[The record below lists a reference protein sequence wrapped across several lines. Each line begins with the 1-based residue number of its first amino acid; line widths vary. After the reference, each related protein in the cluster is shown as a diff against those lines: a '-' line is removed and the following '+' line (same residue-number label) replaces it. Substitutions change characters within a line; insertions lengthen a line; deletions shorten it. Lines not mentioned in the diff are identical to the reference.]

1 MTSSQIQK
9 GLLPAGLSDIL
20 HPKAQVQAKE
30 IENLLDVFADYGYL
44 RVKPPL
50 VEYEETLLSDGP
62 GTVLKDSTFRIMDP
76 LSQKMMALRSDVTA
90 QISRIASTRLSHLA
104 RPLRLSYSGD
114 VLRVKGD
121 SFNTERQKTQV
132 GAELIGLENEFCD
145 AEIILICLKALKSI
159 DIENITI
166 DINLPFLREY
176 FLKDLS
182 SSLKEEI
189 NKAIDLRD
197 KKTLKNFKFKY
208 SKIILDFMESSGNYS
223 FATKF
228 LRQLNL
234 EGFLDEVRDY
244 YLKVIDIVSKN
255 DSSIKISIDPLENR
269 GFNYHSGLSFTIFSE
284 NLKGEIAKG
293 GRYKTLNGETAIG
306 CTIYT
311 EKIYSNSKSTLDK
324 SLVYVPYLNIND
336 ADQIINKGYR
346 VVFGN
351 NLNPDIKQDA
361 LNLKCQF
368 IWENKKIT
376 KLETYLNN

>member
-1 MTSSQIQK
+1 MTSSQFQK
-9 GLLPAGLSDIL
+9 GLLPAGLSDTL
-20 HPKAQVQAKE
+20 YPKAQVQAKI
-30 IENLLDVFADYGYL
+30 IENLLDVFSNYGYL

-90 QISRIASTRLSHLA
+90 QISRIASTRLSHLS

-132 GAELIGLENEFCD
+132 GAELIGLENELCD

-159 DIENITI
+159 EIQNITI
-166 DINLPFLREY
+166 DINLPYLREY
-176 FLKDLS
+176 FFRDLTTP
-182 SSLKEEI
+182 LQEELS
-189 NKAIDLRD
+189 KAIDLKD
-197 KKTLKNFKFKY
+197 KQTLKKLKFKY
-208 SKIILDFMESSGNYS
+208 SEIILSLMESAGDYS
-223 FATKF
+223 YATKY
-228 LRQLNL
+228 LRELKL
-234 EGFLDEVRDY
+234 EKFLDETINY
-244 YLKVIDIVSKN
+244 YLTVIDLVNKN

-269 GFNYHSGLSFTIFSE
+269 GFNYHTGLSFTIFSE

-293 GRYKTLNGETAIG
+293 GRYKTLKGETAIG

-311 EKIYSNSKSTLDK
+311 EKIYSNSNLNNIDK
-324 SLVYVPYLNIND
+324 SLVYIPHLNINA
-336 ADQIINKGYR
+336 ADTIISKGYR

-351 NLNPDIKQDA
+351 NLSSDFEKEA

-368 IWENKKIT
+368 IWKNNTIV
-376 KLETYLNN
+376 KL

>member
-1 MTSSQIQK
+1 MTSSQLQK
-9 GLLPAGLSDIL
+9 GLLPAGLSDTL
-20 HPKAQVQAKE
+20 YPKAQVQAKI
-30 IENLLDVFADYGYL
+30 IENLLDVFSNYGYL

-132 GAELIGLENEFCD
+132 GAELIGLENELCD

-159 DIENITI
+159 EIQNITI
-166 DINLPFLREY
+166 DINLPYLREY
-176 FLKDLS
+176 FFKDLTTP
-182 SSLKEEI
+182 LQEEI
-189 NKAIDLRD
+189 NRAIDLKD
-197 KKTLKNFKFKY
+197 KQNLKKLKFKY
-208 SKIILDFMESSGNYS
+208 SKIVLDLMESAGDYLY
-223 FATKF
+223 ATKY
-228 LRQLNL
+228 LRKLKL
-234 EGFLDEVRDY
+234 EKFLDDVINY
-244 YLKVIDIVSKN
+244 YLSVIDLVNKN
-255 DSSIKISIDPLENR
+255 DPSIKISIDPLENR
-269 GFNYHSGLSFTIFSE
+269 GFNYHTGLSFTIFSE

-293 GRYKTLNGETAIG
+293 GRYKTLKGETATG

-311 EKIYSNSKSTLDK
+311 EKIYSNSNLNNIDK
-324 SLVYVPYLNIND
+324 SLVYIPYLNINA
-336 ADQIINKGYR
+336 ADTIIGKGYR

-351 NLNPDIKQDA
+351 NLSDDFEKEA

-368 IWENKKIT
+368 IWKNNTIV
-376 KLETYLNN
+376 KL

>member
-1 MTSSQIQK
+1 MASSQFQK
-9 GLLPAGLSDIL
+9 GLLPAGLSDTL
-20 HPKAQVQAKE
+20 YPKAQVQAKI
-30 IENLLDVFADYGYL
+30 IENLLDVFSNYGYL

-90 QISRIASTRLSHLA
+90 QISRIASTRLSHLS

-132 GAELIGLENEFCD
+132 GAELIGLENELCD

-159 DIENITI
+159 EIQNITI
-166 DINLPFLREY
+166 DINLPYLREY
-176 FLKDLS
+176 FFRDLTTP
-182 SSLKEEI
+182 LQEELS
-189 NKAIDLRD
+189 KAIDLKD
-197 KKTLKNFKFKY
+197 KQTLKKLKFKY
-208 SKIILDFMESSGNYS
+208 SEIILDLMESAGDYS
-223 FATKF
+223 YATKY
-228 LRQLNL
+228 LRELKL
-234 EGFLDEVRDY
+234 EKFLDETINY
-244 YLKVIDIVSKN
+244 YLTVIDLVNKN
-255 DSSIKISIDPLENR
+255 DPSIKISIDPLENR
-269 GFNYHSGLSFTIFSE
+269 GFNYHTGLSFTIFSE

-293 GRYKTLNGETAIG
+293 GRYKTLKGETAIG

-311 EKIYSNSKSTLDK
+311 EKIYSNSNLNNIDK
-324 SLVYVPYLNIND
+324 SLVYIPHLNINA
-336 ADQIINKGYR
+336 ADTIISKGYR

-351 NLNPDIKQDA
+351 NLSSDFEKEA

-368 IWENKKIT
+368 IWKNNTIV
-376 KLETYLNN
+376 KL

>member
-20 HPKAQVQAKE
+20 YPKAQVQAKT
-30 IENLLDVFADYGYL
+30 IENLLDVFSNYGYL

-159 DIENITI
+159 NIENITI

-182 SSLKEEI
+182 FSLKEEI

-197 KKTLKNFKFKY
+197 KKSLKKFKFKH
-208 SKIILDFMESSGNYS
+208 SKIVLDLVESSGDYS
-223 FATKF
+223 FATNF
-228 LRQLNL
+228 LSKLKL
-234 EGFLDEVRDY
+234 EGFINDVRDY
-244 YLKVIDIVSKN
+244 YLKVVDIVDNN

-269 GFNYHSGLSFTIFSE
+269 GFNYHTGLSFTIFSE
-284 NLKGEIAKG
+284 NLKGEVAKG
-293 GRYKTLNGETAIG
+293 GRYKTLNDETAIG

-311 EKIYSNSKSTLDK
+311 EKIYSNSKSSIDK

-336 ADQIINKGYR
+336 ADHIINKGYR

-351 NLNPDIKQDA
+351 NLTSDPKKDA
-361 LNLKCQF
+361 FNLKCQF
-368 IWENKKIT
+368 IWENKKIV
-376 KLETYLNN
+376 KLEN

>member
-20 HPKAQVQAKE
+20 YPKAQVQAKK
-30 IENLLDVFADYGYL
+30 IENLLDVFSNYGYL

-90 QISRIASTRLSHLA
+90 QISRIASTRLSHLV

-159 DIENITI
+159 NIENITI

-176 FLKDLS
+176 FLKNLS
-182 SSLKEEI
+182 PSLKEEI

-197 KKTLKNFKFKY
+197 KKSLKKFKFKY
-208 SKIILDFMESSGNYS
+208 SKIVLDLMECSGDYS
-223 FATKF
+223 FATNF
-228 LRQLNL
+228 LRKLKL
-234 EGFLDEVRDY
+234 EGFINNVRDY
-244 YLKVIDIVSKN
+244 YLRVIDIVDKN

-269 GFNYHSGLSFTIFSE
+269 GFNYHTGLSFTIFSE

-311 EKIYSNSKSTLDK
+311 EKIYSNSKSSIDK
-324 SLVYVPYLNIND
+324 SLVYLPYLNIND
-336 ADQIINKGYR
+336 ADHIISKGYR

-351 NLNPDIKQDA
+351 NLTSNQKKDA
-361 LNLKCQF
+361 FNLKCQF
-368 IWENKKIT
+368 IWENKKIV
-376 KLETYLNN
+376 KLKN

>member
-1 MTSSQIQK
+1 MTGSQIQK
-9 GLLPAGLSDIL
+9 GLLPAGLSDVL
-20 HPKAQVQAKE
+20 YPKAQFQAKK
-30 IENLLDVFADYGYL
+30 IENLLDVFSNYGYQ

-145 AEIILICLKALKSI
+145 SEIILICLKALKSI
-159 DIENITI
+159 DIKNITI
-166 DINLPFLREY
+166 DMNLPFLREC
-176 FLKDLS
+176 FFKNLS
-182 SSLKEEI
+182 PSIKEEI
-189 NKAIDLRD
+189 NRAVDLRD
-197 KKTLKNFKFKY
+197 TKTLKKFKFKH
-208 SKIILDFMESSGNYS
+208 SKIVQDLMEAAGDYS
-223 FATKF
+223 FASNF
-228 LRQLNL
+228 LRKLKL
-234 EGFLDEVRDY
+234 EGFFNDVIDY
-244 YLKVIDIVSKN
+244 YLRVIDIVNKN

-269 GFNYHSGLSFTIFSE
+269 GFNYHTGLTFTIFSE

-311 EKIYSNSKSTLDK
+311 EKIYSNPKFIRDK
-324 SLVYVPYLNIND
+324 SLVYVPFLNINE
-336 ADQIINKGYR
+336 ADQIISKGYR

-351 NLNPDIKQDA
+351 NLNVDIKKDA
-361 LNLKCQF
+361 FNLKCQF
-368 IWENKKIT
+368 IWENKTIV
-376 KLETYLNN
+376 KLET

>member
-1 MTSSQIQK
+1 MTGSQIQK

-20 HPKAQVQAKE
+20 YPKAQVQAKK
-30 IENLLDVFADYGYL
+30 IENLLDVFSNYGYL

-159 DIENITI
+159 NIENITI
-166 DINLPFLREY
+166 DMNLPFLREY

-197 KKTLKNFKFKY
+197 KKSLQKFKFKY
-208 SKIILDFMESSGNYS
+208 SKIVLDLLEASGDYS
-223 FATKF
+223 FATNF
-228 LRQLNL
+228 LSKLKL
-234 EGFLDEVRDY
+234 EGFINDVRDY
-244 YLKVIDIVSKN
+244 YLRVIDIVDKN

-269 GFNYHSGLSFTIFSE
+269 GFNYHTGLSFTIFSE

-311 EKIYSNSKSTLDK
+311 EKIYSNSKSSIDK

-336 ADQIINKGYR
+336 ADHIISKGYR

-351 NLNPDIKQDA
+351 NLTSDLKKDA

-368 IWENKKIT
+368 IWENKKIV
-376 KLETYLNN
+376 KLET

>member
-20 HPKAQVQAKE
+20 YPKAQVQAKK
-30 IENLLDVFADYGYL
+30 IENLLDVFSNYGYL

-159 DIENITI
+159 NIENITI

-197 KKTLKNFKFKY
+197 KKSLKKFKFKY
-208 SKIILDFMESSGNYS
+208 SKIVLDLMESSGDYS
-223 FATKF
+223 FATNF
-228 LRQLNL
+228 LSKLKL
-234 EGFLDEVRDY
+234 EGFINDVRDY
-244 YLKVIDIVSKN
+244 YLRVIDIVAKN

-269 GFNYHSGLSFTIFSE
+269 GFNYHTGLSFTIFSE

-311 EKIYSNSKSTLDK
+311 EKIYSNSKSSIDK

-336 ADQIINKGYR
+336 ADHIISKGYR

-351 NLNPDIKQDA
+351 NLTSDLKKDA
-361 LNLKCQF
+361 FNLKCQF
-368 IWENKKIT
+368 IWENKKIV
-376 KLETYLNN
+376 KLEN

>member
-1 MTSSQIQK
+1 MTRSQLQK

-20 HPKAQVQAKE
+20 YPKAQVQAKK
-30 IENLLDVFADYGYL
+30 IENLLDVFSNHGYL

-159 DIENITI
+159 NIENITI

-176 FLKDLS
+176 FLKDLTP
-182 SSLKEEI
+182 SLKEEI

-197 KKTLKNFKFKY
+197 KKSLKKFKFKY
-208 SKIILDFMESSGNYS
+208 SKIVLDLMESSGDYS
-223 FATKF
+223 FATNF
-228 LRQLNL
+228 LSKLKL
-234 EGFLDEVRDY
+234 EGFINNVRDY
-244 YLKVIDIVSKN
+244 YLRVIDIVDKN

-269 GFNYHSGLSFTIFSE
+269 GFNYHTGLSFTIFSE

-311 EKIYSNSKSTLDK
+311 EKIYSKSKSNLDK
-324 SLVYVPYLNIND
+324 NLVYVPYLNIYD
-336 ADQIINKGYR
+336 ADHIIRKGYK

-351 NLNPDIKQDA
+351 NLTPDLKKDA
-361 LNLKCQF
+361 FNLKCQF
-368 IWENKKIT
+368 IWENKKIV
-376 KLETYLNN
+376 KLEI

>member
-1 MTSSQIQK
+1 MTVSQNQK

-20 HPKAQVQAKE
+20 HPQAKDQAKT
-30 IENLLDVFADYGYL
+30 IENLLDVFSNYGYF

-114 VLRVKGD
+114 ILRVNGD

-145 AEIILICLKALKSI
+145 SEIILVCLKALKSI
-159 DIENITI
+159 NIQNITI
-166 DINLPFLREY
+166 DINLPFLRDF
-176 FLKDLS
+176 FLKELS
-182 SSLKEEI
+182 TSLKEEI
-189 NKAIDLRD
+189 NKAIDLKD
-197 KKTLKNFKFKY
+197 KKIIQKLKFKY
-208 SKIILDFMESSGNYS
+208 SEILLNLMESSGEYS
-223 FATKF
+223 YATQYLKE
-228 LRQLNL
+228 LKL
-234 EGFLDEVRDY
+234 EGFLDEVRNY
-244 YLKVIDIVSKN
+244 YLKVIEIVNNN
-255 DSSIKISIDPLENR
+255 DQSIKISIDPLENR

-293 GRYKTLNGETAIG
+293 GRYKTLNGESAIG
-306 CTIYT
+306 CTIYI
-311 EKIYSNSKSTLDK
+311 EKIISTPKLNPEK
-324 SLVYVPYLNIND
+324 PLVYVPHLNIND
-336 ADQIINKGYR
+336 ADKVISNGYR

-351 NLNPDIKQDA
+351 NLNTDFEKDA
-361 LNLKCQF
+361 LNLKCQY
-368 IWENKKIT
+368 IWQNDSIV
-376 KLETYLNN
+376 KLEP